1 MSKESGT
8 PSAWTARG
16 KGAVTLSPVT
26 YFLLALRN
34 LTRNMRRTVLTLI
47 ALVVAI
53 GSLTFMLTLTEGYLG
68 SMKDNFVLTNF
79 GHIQVNAPG
88 FQDDGLIDNFMA
100 DTGPAVGA
108 ARSDPNVIASSR
120 RVVVSGLASVATAS
134 VSVSVIG
141 VEPEAEHR
149 VTRVAGFVTAG
160 AWLEVGDDTGVVLG
174 VDVAETLEAELGD
187 KVVLMSQAPGGE
199 FRSEVFR
206 VRGIMAS
213 GTPEVDRLMA
223 VVTLTAAQAWM
234 GLGDGATTVV
244 LRVDNHENTDAVY
257 ERLLGQLDGAQF
269 EVQRWFDVDP
279 FVQQIVESSD
289 ASIIFILA
297 IVVVVVLGEIINT
310 MFMSLY
316 ERIREFG
323 LMEALGTGRRQLFSM
338 LLWETTVL
346 VSIGGGLGYLG
357 AAILTAIYGRKGI
370 DLTAF
375 TETLSSLYMDPVI
388 HPVMDLKITVLIL
401 ATVAVTALL
410 AGVLPAWRATKLNPV
425 EAMRQI

>member
-1 MSKESGT
+1 M
-8 PSAWTARG
+8 
-16 KGAVTLSPVT
+16 VT

-100 DTGPAVGA
+100 DTAPVFA
-108 ARSDPNVIASSR
+108 AAQSDPNVVALSR
-120 RVVVSGLASVATAS
+120 RIYVSGLANVATAS
-134 VSVSVIG
+134 AAITVIG
-141 VEPEAEHR
+141 VEPDIEKS
-149 VTRVAGFVTAG
+149 VTRMAGFVING
-160 AWLEVGDDTGVVLG
+160 AWLEVGDNGGVVLG
-174 VDVAETLEAELGD
+174 IDVAETLEAELGD
-187 KVVLMSQAPGGE
+187 KVVMTTQAPGGD

-206 VRGIMAS
+206 VRGVMES
-213 GTPEVDRLMA
+213 GTPEIDRLMA
-223 VVTLTAAQAWM
+223 IVTLEAAQAWM
-234 GLGDGATTVV
+234 GLDGGATTVV
-244 LRVDNHENTDAVY
+244 LRVDSHENTDAVY
-257 ERLLGQLDGAQF
+257 ERMLGQLDGQLF
-269 EVQRWFDVDP
+269 ETQRWFDVDP
-279 FVQQIVESSD
+279 FIQQIVESSD

-316 ERIREFG
+316 ERTREFG
-323 LMEALGTGRRQLFSM
+323 LMEALGTGRRQLFAM

-346 VSIGGGLGYLG
+346 VSIGGALGYGG
-357 AAILTAIYGRKGI
+357 AAILTAIYGRRGI

-375 TETLSSLYMDPVI
+375 TESLSSLYMDPII
-388 HPVMDLKITVLIL
+388 HPVMDLKITVYIL
-401 ATVAVTALL
+401 ATIAVTALL

>member
-1 MSKESGT
+1 M
-8 PSAWTARG
+8 
-16 KGAVTLSPVT
+16 TLSPVT

-134 VSVSVIG
+134 ASVSVIG
-141 VEPEAEHR
+141 VEPEAERR
-149 VTRVAGFVTAG
+149 VTRMAGFVTAG

-323 LMEALGTGRRQLFSM
+323 LMEALGTGCRQLFSM

>member
-1 MSKESGT
+1 MSKESGV
-8 PSAWTARG
+8 PSAWTASG
-16 KGAVTLSPVT
+16 KGAVTLSSVT

-100 DTGPAVGA
+100 DTGPATGA
-108 ARSDPNVIASSR
+108 AEADPNAIASSR
-120 RVVVSGLASVATAS
+120 RVVVSGLANVATAS
-134 VSVSVIG
+134 ASVSVIG
-141 VEPEAEHR
+141 VEPQAER
-149 VTRVAGFVTAG
+149 GVTRMAEFVTAG

-174 VDVAETLEAELGD
+174 VDVAETLEAEMGD

-213 GTPEVDRLMA
+213 GTPEIDRLMA
-223 VVTLTAAQAWM
+223 VVTLAAAQAWM

-244 LRVDNHENTDAVY
+244 LRVDNHENTDAVF

-346 VSIGGGLGYLG
+346 VSIGGTLGYLG

-375 TETLSSLYMDPVI
+375 TESLSSLYMDPVI

-401 ATVAVTALL
+401 ATIAVTALL